1 MTRAGGSAFLVVT
14 AIAAA
19 AMLSWTNDLTRERI
33 ADNELAQRLAAL
45 RAVLP
50 ATGYDN
56 EPHLDVV
63 YVTSPELLGDTKP
76 LPVYLARRNGKPV
89 AAVLTAIAPNGYSGA
104 IYLLVGIGV
113 DAKVIAVRVTAH
125 TETPGLGDRIEAA
138 RSDWIDRFSGVQ
150 ATDPLAR
157 AWVLDKDGGDFDHI
171 TGATVTSHAVV
182 SAVRN
187 AVIYFDANRD
197 QFMGDDPLG
206 DELLGDDPLG
216 DDLLRD
222 DPPGDD
228 PPGDE
233 LPGAELLDT
242 DVDAQ

>member
-1 MTRAGGSAFLVVT
+1 MTRAGGAAFLVIT

-19 AMLSWTNDLTRERI
+19 ALLSWTDNLTRERI

-76 LPVYLARRNGKPV
+76 LPVYIARRNGKPV

-150 ATDPLAR
+150 AADPLAR

-197 QFMGDDPLG
+197 QFLGDDP
-206 DELLGDDPLG
+206 LGDDPLG
-216 DDLLRD
+216 DDL
-222 DPPGDD
+222 PGDD
-228 PPGDE
+228 LPGDD

-242 DVDAQ
+242 DVDAE